1 MYVYVLCV
9 SAPHGGQKKA
19 LGLVV
24 LELQGIVFPDTGA
37 LRQTWD
43 HCKNS
48 RDL

>member
-1 MYVYVLCV
+1 MCMYSVGLL
-9 SAPHGGQKKA
+9 PWGQKKV

-24 LELQGIVFPDTGA
+24 LELQGVVFPDTGA

-48 RDL
+48 RDS